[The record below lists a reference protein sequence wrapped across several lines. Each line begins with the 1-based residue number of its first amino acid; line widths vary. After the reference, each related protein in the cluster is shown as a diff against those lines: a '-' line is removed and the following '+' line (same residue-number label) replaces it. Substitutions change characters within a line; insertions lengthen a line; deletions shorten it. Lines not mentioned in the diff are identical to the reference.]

1 MMRNDGKKCKKD
13 FYFPYVN
20 LFKIRIVL
28 EIFGKVLFEF
38 VILFSFDTFR
48 VSDFLWFCWFLL
60 GMVSEM
66 ADFWQKD
73 FFMDSV

>member
-13 FYFPYVN
+13 FYFLYVN

-48 VSDFLWFCWFLL
+48 VSDFFMVLL
-60 GMVSEM
+60 VFAWDG
-66 ADFWQKD
+66 F
-73 FFMDSV
+73 

>member
-13 FYFPYVN
+13 FYFLYVN